1 MNELYWLTRLEYI
14 QNFLVIVMSVS
25 GIAMFISFMIWAMA
39 NCVEE
44 VKIALKWVI
53 SSFVTLV
60 ISSLIFVFVP
70 STKEAVLIW
79 GVGSTIDYLQ
89 ENETAKQL
97 PDKCINALNDWVES
111 LSDKKHRWSDGQTE
125 GEQ

>member
-25 GIAMFISFMIWAMA
+25 GITMFISFMSWIMA
-39 NCVEE
+39 NYAEE
-44 VKIALKWVI
+44 IRKSLLWLRCTFA
-53 SSFVTLV
+53 TLV

-79 GVGSTIDYLQ
+79 GVGSTIDYIQ
-89 ENETAKQL
+89 KNETAKQL

>member
-1 MNELYWLTRLEYI
+1 MSELYWLTRLEYI

-25 GIAMFISFMIWAMA
+25 GITMFISFMIWAMA
-39 NCVEE
+39 NYVEE
-44 VKIALKWVI
+44 AKLALKWVI
-53 SSFVTLV
+53 SSFTTLV

-79 GVGSTIDYLQ
+79 GVGSTIDYIQ

-111 LSDKKHRWSDGQTE
+111 LSDEKHRWSDGQTE

>member
-14 QNFLVIVMSVS
+14 QNFLVIVMSVG
-25 GIAMFISFMIWAMA
+25 GIVTFISFVLWLASEYEDDI
-39 NCVEE
+39 
-44 VKIALKWVI
+44 KKALLWLKCA
-53 SSFVTLV
+53 FTTLV
-60 ISSLIFVFVP
+60 VSSLIFVFVP
-70 STKEAVLIW
+70 STKEALLIW
-79 GVGSTIDYLQ
+79 GVGSTIDYIQ

-111 LSDKKHRWSDGQTE
+111 LSDEKHRWSDGQTE

>member
-25 GIAMFISFMIWAMA
+25 GISMFISFMIWAMA
-39 NCVEE
+39 NYVEE
-44 VKIALKWVI
+44 VKIALKWII
-53 SSFVTLV
+53 SSFATLV

-70 STKEAVLIW
+70 STKEALLIW
-79 GVGSTIDYLQ
+79 GVGSTIDYIQ

-111 LSDKKHRWSDGQTE
+111 LSDPKNDWADGQTE

>member
-1 MNELYWLTRLEYI
+1 MSELYWLTRLEYI
-14 QNFLVIVMSVS
+14 QNFLVIVMAISS
-25 GIAMFISFMIWAMA
+25 IILFISFVMWLVSNYA
-39 NCVEE
+39 EE
-44 VKIALKWVI
+44 AKKALKWVV
-53 SSFVTLV
+53 SSFTTLV

-79 GVGSTIDYLQ
+79 GVGSTIDYIQ

-111 LSDKKHRWSDGQTE
+111 LSNPKNNWADGQTG

>member
-25 GIAMFISFMIWAMA
+25 GIALFISFIMWLMA
-39 NCVEE
+39 NYVEE
-44 VKIALKWVI
+44 AKLMLKWVI
-53 SSFVTLV
+53 GTFTTLV

-70 STKEAVLIW
+70 STKEALLIW
-79 GVGSTIDYLQ
+79 GVGSTIDYIQ

-111 LSDKKHRWSDGQTE
+111 LSDPRNNWADGQTE

>member
-1 MNELYWLTRLEYI
+1 MLWTMAEYANEIRKTLSWLR
-14 QNFLVIVMSVS
+14 
-25 GIAMFISFMIWAMA
+25 WAFA
-39 NCVEE
+39 
-44 VKIALKWVI
+44 
-53 SSFVTLV
+53 TLV

-79 GVGSTIDYLQ
+79 GVGSTIDYIQ
-89 ENETAKQL
+89 DNETVKQL

-111 LSDKKHRWSDGQTE
+111 LSDEKHRWSDGQTE

>member
-14 QNFLVIVMSVS
+14 QNFPVIVMSVS
-25 GIAMFISFMIWAMA
+25 GIALFITFVMWLMA
-39 NCVEE
+39 NYVEE
-44 VKIALKWVI
+44 AKSMLKWVI

-70 STKEAVLIW
+70 STKEALLIW
-79 GVGSTIDYLQ
+79 GVGSTIDYIQ

>member
-14 QNFLVIVMSVS
+14 QNFLVIVMSIS
-25 GIAMFISFMIWAMA
+25 GIALFISFMLWTMA
-39 NCVEE
+39 EYTEE
-44 VKIALKWVI
+44 IRKTLLWLKYT
-53 SSFVTLV
+53 FATLV
-60 ISSLIFVFVP
+60 ISPLIFVFVP
-70 STKEAVLIW
+70 STKEALLIW
-79 GVGSTIDYLQ
+79 GVGSTIDYIQ

-111 LSDKKHRWSDGQTE
+111 LSDEKHRWSDGQTE

>member
-25 GIAMFISFMIWAMA
+25 GIALFISFMIWAMA
-39 NCVEE
+39 NYVEE
-44 VKIALKWVI
+44 AKSALKWVI
-53 SSFVTLV
+53 GTFTTLV

-70 STKEAVLIW
+70 STKEALLIW
-79 GVGSTIDYLQ
+79 GVGSTIDYIQ

-111 LSDKKHRWSDGQTE
+111 LSDPKNNWADGQTE

>member
-25 GIAMFISFMIWAMA
+25 GIVLFISFMLWMLSDLA
-39 NCVEE
+39 EE
-44 VKIALKWVI
+44 VRKSLLWLRCTFTSLI
-53 SSFVTLV
+53 

-70 STKEAVLIW
+70 STKEALLIW
-79 GVGSTIDYLQ
+79 GVGSTIDYIQ

-97 PDKCINALNDWVES
+97 PDKCINALNDWVDS

>member
-1 MNELYWLTRLEYI
+1 MSELYWLTRLEYI
-14 QNFLVIVMSVS
+14 QNFLVIVMSIS
-25 GIAMFISFMIWAMA
+25 GIALFISFVMWLMA
-39 NCVEE
+39 NYVEE
-44 VKIALKWVI
+44 AKSMFKWMI
-53 SSFVTLV
+53 SSFATLV
-60 ISSLIFVFVP
+60 ISSIIFVFVP
-70 STKEAVLIW
+70 STKEALLIW
-79 GVGSTIDYLQ
+79 GVGSTIDYIQ

>member
-14 QNFLVIVMSVS
+14 QNFLVIVMSIS
-25 GIAMFISFMIWAMA
+25 GIALFFSFILWFMA
-39 NCVEE
+39 NYVDEA
-44 VKIALKWVI
+44 KLTLKWVI
-53 SSFVTLV
+53 GSFTTLV

-70 STKEAVLIW
+70 STKEAALIW
-79 GVGSTIDYLQ
+79 GVGSTIDYIQ

-97 PDKCINALNDWVES
+97 PDKCINSLNDWVDS
-111 LSDKKHRWSDGQTE
+111 LSDSKFRWSDGQTE

>member
-25 GIAMFISFMIWAMA
+25 GIALFISFMIWAMA
-39 NCVEE
+39 NYIEE
-44 VKIALKWVI
+44 AKVALKWVI

-79 GVGSTIDYLQ
+79 GVGSAIDYIQ

>member
-1 MNELYWLTRLEYI
+1 MSELYWLTRLEYI

-25 GIAMFISFMIWAMA
+25 GIALFITFVLWLMA
-39 NCVEE
+39 NYVEE
-44 VKIALKWVI
+44 AKLMLKWVVGT
-53 SSFVTLV
+53 FTTLV

-79 GVGSTIDYLQ
+79 GVGSTIDYIQ

-111 LSDKKHRWSDGQTE
+111 LSDPKNDWADGQTE

>member
-1 MNELYWLTRLEYI
+1 MSELYWLTRLEYI
-14 QNFLVIVMSVS
+14 QNFLVIVMAVS
-25 GIAMFISFMIWAMA
+25 GIALFITFVLWLMA
-39 NCVEE
+39 NYVEE
-44 VKIALKWVI
+44 AKALIKWVI
-53 SSFVTLV
+53 GTFATLV

-70 STKEAVLIW
+70 TTKEALLIW
-79 GVGSTIDYLQ
+79 GLGSTIDYLQ

>member
-1 MNELYWLTRLEYI
+1 MYWLTRLEYI

-25 GIAMFISFMIWAMA
+25 GIVMFISFMSWLVAIY
-39 NCVEE
+39 EE
-44 VKIALKWVI
+44 EIIKSLLWLKRT
-53 SSFVTLV
+53 FATLV

-70 STKEAVLIW
+70 STKEALLIW
-79 GVGSTIDYLQ
+79 GVGSTIDYIQ
-89 ENETAKQL
+89 ENETAKQI

>member
-14 QNFLVIVMSVS
+14 QNFLVIVMAVS
-25 GIAMFISFMIWAMA
+25 GMALFITFVLWLMA
-39 NCVEE
+39 NYVEE
-44 VKIALKWVI
+44 AKLMLKWVVGT
-53 SSFVTLV
+53 FTTLV

-70 STKEAVLIW
+70 STKEALFIW
-79 GVGSTIDYLQ
+79 GVGSTIDFLQ

-97 PDKCINALNDWVES
+97 PDKCIDALNDWVES
-111 LSDKKHRWSDGQTE
+111 LSDKKHRWADGQTE

>member
-25 GIAMFISFMIWAMA
+25 GVAMFASFMIWAMA
-39 NCVEE
+39 NYEE
-44 VKIALKWVI
+44 EIRKSLLWLRCTFA
-53 SSFVTLV
+53 TLV

-70 STKEAVLIW
+70 STKEALLIW
-79 GVGSTIDYLQ
+79 GVGSTIDYIQ

-111 LSDKKHRWSDGQTE
+111 LSDPKNDWADGQTE

>member
-1 MNELYWLTRLEYI
+1 MSELYWLTRLEYI

-25 GIAMFISFMIWAMA
+25 GIALFITFVMWLMA
-39 NCVEE
+39 NYVEE
-44 VKIALKWVI
+44 AKLMLKWVVGT
-53 SSFVTLV
+53 FTTLV

-70 STKEAVLIW
+70 STKEALLIW
-79 GVGSTIDYLQ
+79 GVGSTIDYIQ

-111 LSDKKHRWSDGQTE
+111 LNDPKNNWADGQTE

>member
-25 GIAMFISFMIWAMA
+25 GIVLFISFMIWATT
-39 NCVEE
+39 NYVEE
-44 VKIALKWVI
+44 TKPALKWVI
-53 SSFVTLV
+53 RSFATLV

-70 STKEAVLIW
+70 STKEALLIW
-79 GVGSTIDYLQ
+79 GVGSTIDYIQ

-111 LSDKKHRWSDGQTE
+111 LSDPKNNWADGQTE

>member
-1 MNELYWLTRLEYI
+1 MSGLYWLTRLEYI

-25 GIAMFISFMIWAMA
+25 GIAMFISFMSWMMA
-39 NCVEE
+39 NYAEE
-44 VKIALKWVI
+44 IRKSLLWLKCT
-53 SSFVTLV
+53 FTTLV

-70 STKEAVLIW
+70 STKEALLIW
-79 GVGSTIDYLQ
+79 GVGSTIDYIQ

-111 LSDKKHRWSDGQTE
+111 LSDPKNNWADGQTE